1 MITFLIPSYQPNQ
14 TLIDL
19 VQECIQHPVRIIVV
33 DDGGQSTYAPIFS
46 ALPTDV
52 IVLTHE
58 ENQGKGAALKTG
70 FKYIKEHFSHE
81 HGVVV
86 TVDGDGQ
93 HKVSD
98 ALALAEHAMP
108 LTSSIVLGVRD
119 FSQEDVPFKSRFGN
133 KITRFITQF
142 LIGYPISDTQTGL
155 RAFTLDTLDFCL
167 SLEQNRYEY
176 EMSMLLGA
184 KKFKIKLHEHP
195 IETVYIANN
204 AASHFDPFS
213 DSLKIYIQIGKFALS
228 SILSSVIDVSMFA
241 WLYASFQEDL
251 LFRVIVA
258 TILARIVS
266 SMFNYFMN
274 KHVVFN
280 SKDSGSR
287 SFFYYYG
294 LVVLVM
300 LSSALLVYVFDVL
313 IPISPV
319 IIKVIVDGT
328 LFFLS
333 FNIQKKVI
341 FKGPNS

>member
-1 MITFLIPSYQPNQ
+1 MITVLIPSFQPNH

-19 VQECIQHPVRIIVV
+19 VHEFSQHNVRIVVV
-33 DDGGQSTYAPIFS
+33 DDGGQSAYAPFFN
-46 ALPTDV
+46 ALPQHV
-52 IVLTHE
+52 IVLNHAMNE
-58 ENQGKGAALKTG
+58 GKGAALKTG

-98 ALALAEHAMP
+98 ALAVAQHA
-108 LTSSIVLGVRD
+108 LTLSSSIVLGVRD

-133 KITRFITQF
+133 KLTRFITQF

-155 RAFTLDTLDFCL
+155 RAFTMDTLDFCL
-167 SLEQNRYEY
+167 SIEQNRYEY
-176 EMSMLLGA
+176 EMSMLLGT

-195 IETVYIANN
+195 IATVYIENN
-204 AASHFDPFS
+204 AASHFNPFT
-213 DSLKIYIQIGKFALS
+213 DSLKIYVQIGKFALS
-228 SILSSVIDVSMFA
+228 SILSSVLDISIFA
-241 WLYASFQEDL
+241 FVYASLKEDL

-266 SMFNYFMN
+266 SLFNYFVN

-280 SKDSGSR
+280 AKESGSR
-287 SFFYYYG
+287 SFFFYYG
-294 LVVLVM
+294 LVILVM

-319 IIKVIVDGT
+319 IIKVVVDGG

-341 FKGPNS
+341 FKGSRS

>member
-1 MITFLIPSYQPNQ
+1 MITFLIPSYQPNH

-19 VQECIQHPVRIIVV
+19 VQECIQHPIRIIVV
-33 DDGGQSTYAPIFS
+33 DDGGQSSYAPIFN
-46 ALPTDV
+46 ALPKEV

-58 ENQGKGAALKTG
+58 VNEGKGAALKTG
-70 FKYIKEHFSHE
+70 FRYIKEHFSHE

-98 ALALAEHAMP
+98 ALACAEQALT

-119 FSQEDVPFKSRFGN
+119 FSQVDVPFKSRFGN
-133 KITRFITQF
+133 KLTRFITQF

-155 RAFTLDTLDFCL
+155 RAFTMDTLDFCL

-195 IETVYIANN
+195 IETVYIENN
-204 AASHFDPFS
+204 AASHFNPFT
-213 DSLKIYIQIGKFALS
+213 DSLKIYVQIGKFALS
-228 SILSSVIDVSMFA
+228 SILSAVLDVSMFA
-241 WLYASFQEDL
+241 WIYASLKEDL

-258 TILARIVS
+258 TVLARIVS
-266 SMFNYFMN
+266 SMFNYFVN

-280 SKDSGSR
+280 AKESGSR
-287 SFFYYYG
+287 SLFYYYA

-319 IIKVIVDGT
+319 FIKVVVDGS

-341 FKGPNS
+341 FKGTPS